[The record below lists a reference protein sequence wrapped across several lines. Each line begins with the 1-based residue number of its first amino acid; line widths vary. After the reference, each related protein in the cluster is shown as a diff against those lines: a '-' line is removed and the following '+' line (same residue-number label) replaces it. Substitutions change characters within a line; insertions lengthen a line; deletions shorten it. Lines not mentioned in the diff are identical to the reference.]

1 MSIRRFPGFLSIIL
15 LGLAGALQAIGSATQ
30 PRTQSGRPNIVVFL
44 ADDQGWGDFS
54 VTGNTN
60 LHTPNID
67 QLAADGAF
75 LSHFYVSPVCSPTR
89 AEFLTGRYHLRMG
102 VTETSEGKERF
113 NLGETTIA
121 EVFKTAGY
129 TTAAFGKWHN
139 GMQYPYHPNGRG
151 FDEFY
156 GFCSG
161 HWGDYFSPPLER
173 NGQLVRGNGFLP
185 DDLTDHAMAFIE
197 QNKTRPFLLYIPY
210 NTPHSPMQVP
220 DEYWNRFKDKPLL
233 LRGTEPERENIEHT
247 RAALAMCEN
256 IDWNVGRVLAK
267 LREAGLEQDTIV
279 LYFNDNGP
287 NGNRWR
293 DGLRGQKGSTDEG
306 GVRSPLFIKW
316 PGVIPPGRKIADISG
331 AIDLLPTLADLA
343 GIPAATQHALDGI
356 SLKSTIVAGKPSQ
369 VDRVIFSHWK
379 GRISARSQQY
389 RYTHNHELHDLLVD
403 PGQTNDLATAKPEVA
418 AAFKQRVERWKSE
431 VTSATSDR
439 PRTFPVGHPKFKY
452 TQLPARDG
460 EAHGGIQR
468 SNRFPNSSFFTHWNS
483 LAGKITWPIEVLAD
497 GTFQV
502 EIYYSCP
509 PGSEG
514 SELRLSFRDNSLL
527 TRIKDPHNPP
537 LIGMQNDRVARSESY
552 EKDFKPLQAGVIK
565 LKQGEGELSLQ
576 ALSMPGKEVMDFRM
590 LMLTRI
596 D

>member
-1 MSIRRFPGFLSIIL
+1 MLHSRLCLSL
-15 LGLAGALQAIGSATQ
+15 LCLSVALICSAFGAQ
-30 PRTQSGRPNIVVFL
+30 PRPKSGRPNVVVFL
-44 ADDQGWGDFS
+44 ADDQGYGDFS

-75 LSHFYVSPVCSPTR
+75 LSNFYVSPVCSPTR

-102 VTETSEGKERF
+102 VTETTEGKERF
-113 NLGETTIA
+113 DLGETTIA
-121 EVFKTAGY
+121 EVFQAAGY
-129 TTAAFGKWHN
+129 ATAAFGKWHS

-197 QNKTRPFLLYIPY
+197 QNKTRPFFIYIPY

-220 DEYWNRFKDKPLL
+220 DEYWNRFKDKSLL
-233 LRGTEPERENIEHT
+233 LRGTEPDRENIEHT

-267 LREAGLEQDTIV
+267 LMEAGLEKDTIV

-316 PGVIPPGRKIADISG
+316 PGVIPPGKKITDIAA

-343 GIPAATQHALDGI
+343 GIPAATQHPVDGI
-356 SLKSTIVAGKPSQ
+356 SLKTTLLAGKPSLP
-369 VDRVIFSHWK
+369 DRVIFSHWK
-379 GRISARSQQY
+379 GRFSARDHQY
-389 RYTHNHELHDLLVD
+389 RYTHNHELHDLNID
-403 PGQTNDLATAKPEVA
+403 PGQKVDLAKEKPEVA
-418 AAFKQRVERWKSE
+418 AAFKQRIEQWKTEMASGGS
-431 VTSATSDR
+431 VRSH
-439 PRTFPVGHPKFKY
+439 TFPVGHPKFKY

-460 EAHGGIQR
+460 TAHGGIQR
-468 SNRFPNSSFFTHWNS
+468 SNRFPNSSFFTKWNS
-483 LAGKITWPIEVLAD
+483 LAGKITWPIEVIAD
-497 GTFQV
+497 GSFQV

-514 SELRLSFRDNSLL
+514 SELKLSFGESSLL
-527 TRIKDPHNPP
+527 TRIKDPHHPP

-552 EKDFKPLQAGVIK
+552 EKDFKPLQAGVIT
-565 LKQGEGELSLQ
+565 LKQGKGELSLQ
-576 ALSMPGKEVMDFRM
+576 ALSMPGTEVMDFRM

-596 D
+596 E

>member
-15 LGLAGALQAIGSATQ
+15 LGLAGALQAIGSAAQ

-256 IDWNVGRVLAK
+256 IDWNVGC
-267 LREAGLEQDTIV
+267 
-279 LYFNDNGP
+279 
-287 NGNRWR
+287 W
-293 DGLRGQKGSTDEG
+293 
-306 GVRSPLFIKW
+306 
-316 PGVIPPGRKIADISG
+316 
-331 AIDLLPTLADLA
+331 
-343 GIPAATQHALDGI
+343 
-356 SLKSTIVAGKPSQ
+356 
-369 VDRVIFSHWK
+369 
-379 GRISARSQQY
+379 
-389 RYTHNHELHDLLVD
+389 
-403 PGQTNDLATAKPEVA
+403 
-418 AAFKQRVERWKSE
+418 
-431 VTSATSDR
+431 
-439 PRTFPVGHPKFKY
+439 
-452 TQLPARDG
+452 
-460 EAHGGIQR
+460 
-468 SNRFPNSSFFTHWNS
+468 PNSGRPDSSRTRLFYISTTTVPTET
-483 LAGKITWPIEVLAD
+483 AGATD
-497 GTFQV
+497 
-502 EIYYSCP
+502 
-509 PGSEG
+509 
-514 SELRLSFRDNSLL
+514 
-527 TRIKDPHNPP
+527 
-537 LIGMQNDRVARSESY
+537 
-552 EKDFKPLQAGVIK
+552 
-565 LKQGEGELSLQ
+565 
-576 ALSMPGKEVMDFRM
+576 
-590 LMLTRI
+590 
-596 D
+596 